1 METGFL
7 VFAETAIRYVD
18 ERFGRVAAWLVAI
31 VVTVF
36 VPIGLVIAAFIVL
49 S

>member
-7 VFAETAIRYVD
+7 AFAETTIRYVD
-18 ERFGRVAAWLVAI
+18 ERFGRPAAWLVAI
-31 VVTVF
+31 IVTIF
-36 VPIGLVIAAFIVL
+36 VPIGLVIAALILF